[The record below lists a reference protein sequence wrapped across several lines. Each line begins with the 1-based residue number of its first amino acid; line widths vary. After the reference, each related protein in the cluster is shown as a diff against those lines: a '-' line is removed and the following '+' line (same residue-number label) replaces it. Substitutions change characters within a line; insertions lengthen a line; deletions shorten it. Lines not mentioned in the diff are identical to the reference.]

1 MDYRPLVLGGALA
14 LSIALPAQAQTV
26 DGSQVDE
33 ILNIARGYGSATLEA
48 QTNGDPK
55 ISGKI
60 DGVTYQVFFMNC
72 TDNKNCEDLNFYA
85 GFLDNKQTLEAINAW
100 NRDKR
105 FGKAYL
111 DSDLDAEQNQP
122 LLKTKLRMPV
132 LAVGARHFF
141 GDEVQGQ
148 MELVAEKVSGVILD
162 WGHNLPLEAPDQLA
176 AAYLAFFRSGN

>member
-1 MDYRPLVLGGALA
+1 MDLRSLMLGGVLVLSTA
-14 LSIALPAQAQTV
+14 LSAQAQTV

-72 TDNKNCEDLNFYA
+72 TDNKNCEDLHFYA

-111 DSDLDAEQNQP
+111 DSDLDAVIEFDVNLEHGVAQKN
-122 LLKTKLRMPV
+122 LDAAFSLWSLV
-132 LAVGARHFF
+132 L
-141 GDEVQGQ
+141 
-148 MELVAEKVSGVILD
+148 
-162 WGHNLPLEAPDQLA
+162 DQ
-176 AAYLAFFRSGN
+176 YTTYIGYK